1 MAPVPCEFFTGNRMT
16 KILSKKPKR
25 VPSRR
30 PAAVLERRA
39 RQAEEMAG
47 TPTITVTLRIPAAFN
62 EWLDAYRHLS
72 YPRRVGKQELVVE
85 GLKMA
90 YMRRGNPGEPILE
103 PVEVVRKARP
113 GV

>member
-1 MAPVPCEFFTGNRMT
+1 MPCEFFTRNRMT
-16 KILSKKPKR
+16 RAPSRKSKR
-25 VPSRR
+25 APSRR

-39 RQAEEMAG
+39 REAEEMAG
-47 TPTITVTLRIPAAFN
+47 TPTVTVTLRIPAAFN

-90 YMRRGNPGEPILE
+90 YKRRGKAGEPILE
-103 PVEVVRKARP
+103 EEIVSRRTASRT
-113 GV
+113 